1 MAAKAED
8 NLFSR
13 LTDTLHL
20 RTELTA
26 TASHGDFAPYWM
38 SNNRYGVAS
47 VGNNW
52 GTLRLGISRLQESDA
67 DRKWQ
72 MGWALEPA
80 SWCSRP
86 TSTYNIRRCASPS
99 APRSAPRNCATRR

>member
-38 SNNRYGVAS
+38 SNNRY
-47 VGNNW
+47 
-52 GTLRLGISRLQESDA
+52 
-67 DRKWQ
+67 
-72 MGWALEPA
+72 
-80 SWCSRP
+80 
-86 TSTYNIRRCASPS
+86 
-99 APRSAPRNCATRR
+99 

>member
-8 NLFSR
+8 NLLSR

-52 GTLRLGISRLQESDA
+52 GTGEAELPLRGAAGLLQ
-67 DRKWQ
+67 R
-72 MGWALEPA
+72 
-80 SWCSRP
+80 
-86 TSTYNIRRCASPS
+86 TV
-99 APRSAPRNCATRR
+99 